1 MPVSVNCV
9 VPHPPVRNSMHSERH
24 QAEVVAGSQR
34 CTVYVPEHKHS
45 TDVHLHSVYLVC
57 VRAHSAHIAWRGQA
71 KSCDVKGE
79 LETQVRLVFAGA
91 GGAGG
96 PRGEAIVGN
105 PYLMRRGQY
114 QQGPPQPLR

>member
-1 MPVSVNCV
+1 MPVSVNCF

-57 VRAHSAHIAWRGQA
+57 VRARSAHIAWRGQA

-79 LETQVRLVFAGA
+79 LDTGETCFC
-91 GGAGG
+91 GGRGG
-96 PRGEAIVGN
+96 GGSKGRG
-105 PYLMRRGQY
+105 YSW
-114 QQGPPQPLR
+114 